1 MKKNI
6 FNNRRFKHGSLATI
20 MTVGLIVLVVLVNII
35 ASMVADRLPVN
46 IDLTDNQMYEL
57 SQESVDY
64 VEQLKEPVTIEV
76 FASEEDFT
84 NMGTMYGFG
93 EFTKQAVELFK
104 KYSLY
109 GDVTVNYLDPYTNP
123 DILSKYPKESL
134 GLGSVVVSC
143 GERYRAL
150 ALFDLFN
157 LDPQTGAVVS
167 SKVENA
173 VTNAIMLVTNANPT
187 TVTVLTGV
195 NTADVSGLTSLLK
208 SNGYL
213 VQETDI
219 LTGQIDP
226 NSSLVILAAPM
237 VDIPAESLK
246 KIDEYLDN
254 DGHFGKNL
262 YYFADP
268 TQPELPNI
276 EEFLSEWGIGVGTG
290 TVVETDANRIFFD
303 RSFVMQNYGG
313 TSFAE
318 GLGTTD
324 NAILAVQYRPIEQLF
339 TENSN
344 RTTQALMYSF
354 DTAALMPANAGSDW
368 EPSSD
373 TETQSYNALVLGQRT
388 ILENNEQKTSSVAVF
403 GSTLIADPS
412 ILSMTALNNAEYLVN
427 MSNILCDKEDSGV
440 IITEKTSGNQTLGIS
455 NTQKNIINL
464 VFLYLLPLSIIIVG
478 VVVWARR
485 RNR

>member
-20 MTVGLIVLVVLVNII
+20 MTVGLVALVVLVNVI

-46 IDLTDNQMYEL
+46 IDLTNTKMYEL
-57 SQESVDY
+57 SQDSVDY
-64 VEQLKEPVTIEV
+64 LEQMKEPVTIEV
-76 FASEEDFT
+76 FASEDDF
-84 NMGTMYGFG
+84 NSMGKMYGFE
-93 EFTKQAVELFK
+93 EFTKQAEKLFK

-109 GDVTVNYLDPYTNP
+109 GDITIEYLDPYTNP
-123 DILSKYPKESL
+123 DILSKYPKENL

-143 GERYRAL
+143 GDRYRAL
-150 ALFDLFN
+150 ALYDLFN
-157 LDPQTGAVVS
+157 VDSQTGAVTS

-213 VQETDI
+213 VEETDI

-226 NSSLVILAAPM
+226 NSSIVILAAPM

-246 KIDEYLDN
+246 KLDEYLDN
-254 DGHFGKNL
+254 DGNFGKNL

-276 EEFLSEWGIGVGTG
+276 EEFLSEWGIGIGSG
-290 TVVETDANRIFFD
+290 TVVETDENKIFFD
-303 RSFVMQNYGG
+303 RSFVMQNYGN
-313 TSFAE
+313 TSFTE
-318 GLGTTD
+318 GLGSTD

-354 DTAALMPANAGSDW
+354 DSTALMPADSDSDW
-368 EPSSD
+368 EPSGD
-373 TETQSYNALVLGQRT
+373 TEKKSYNALVLGQRT
-388 ILENNEQKTSSVAVF
+388 VLEGNNQKQSSVAVF
-403 GSTLIADPS
+403 GSTLIVDQS

-455 NTQKNIINL
+455 NSQKTVINL
-464 VFLYLLPLSIIIVG
+464 VFQYLLPVAIIIAG
-478 VVVWARR
+478 VVVWVRR

>member
-57 SQESVDY
+57 SQDSIDY
-64 VEQLKEPVTIEV
+64 LEQLEEPVTIEV

-143 GERYRAL
+143 GDRYRAL

-157 LDPQTGAVVS
+157 VDSQTGAVVS

-213 VQETDI
+213 VEETDI

-226 NSSLVILAAPM
+226 TSSLVILAAPM

-254 DGHFGKNL
+254 DGKFGKNL

-290 TVVETDANRIFFD
+290 TVMETDENRIFFD
-303 RSFVMQNYGG
+303 RSFVMQNYGD

-354 DTAALMPANAGSDW
+354 DTTVLMPANADSDW
-368 EPSSD
+368 EPSGD
-373 TETQSYNALVLGQRT
+373 TEMQSYNSLVLGQRT

-455 NTQKNIINL
+455 DSQKSVINL
-464 VFLYLLPLSIIIVG
+464 VFQYLLPVAIIVVG

>member
-20 MTVGLIVLVVLVNII
+20 MTIGLIVLVVLVNII

-64 VEQLKEPVTIEV
+64 VKQLKEPVTIEV
-76 FASEEDFT
+76 FASEDDF
-84 NMGTMYGFG
+84 NKMGQMYGF
-93 EFTKQAVELFK
+93 EQFTKQAMELFK

-143 GERYRAL
+143 GDRYRAL

-157 LDPQTGAVVS
+157 LDSQTGMVVS

-195 NTADVSGLTSLLK
+195 NTGDVSGLTSLLK

-213 VQETDI
+213 IQETDI

-226 NSSLVILAAPM
+226 NSSIVILAAPM

-254 DGHFGKNL
+254 GGKNL

-268 TQPELPNI
+268 TQPKLPNV

-290 TVVETDANRIFFD
+290 TVVETDENKIFFD

-313 TSFAE
+313 TSFTE
-318 GLGTTD
+318 GLGTTQ

-354 DTAALMPANAGSDW
+354 DTAALMPANSESDW
-368 EPSSD
+368 QPSSD
-373 TETQSYNALVLGQRT
+373 TETKSYNALVLGQRT
-388 ILENNEQKTSSVAVF
+388 VLEGNDQKTSSVAVF
-403 GSTLIADPS
+403 GSTLIADQS

-455 NTQKNIINL
+455 NTQKTVINL
-464 VFLYLLPLSIIIVG
+464 VFQYLLPVAIIVAG

>member
-20 MTVGLIVLVVLVNII
+20 MTIGLIVLVVLVNIV
-35 ASMVADRLPVN
+35 ASMLADRLPVN

-57 SQESVDY
+57 SQDSIDY
-64 VEQLKEPVTIEV
+64 LDQMDEPVTIEI
-76 FASEEDFT
+76 FASEDDFISI
-84 NMGTMYGFG
+84 GTAYGFE
-93 EFTKQAVELFK
+93 EFTKQAEELFK

-109 GDVTVNYLDPYTNP
+109 GDVTVEYLDPYTNP
-123 DILSKYPKESL
+123 DIMSKYPKESL

-143 GERYRAL
+143 GDRYRAL
-150 ALFDLFN
+150 SLLDLFN
-157 LDPQTGAVVS
+157 VDSQTGTIVS

-173 VTNAIMLVTNANPT
+173 VTNAIMLVTDANPT

-195 NTADVSGLTSLLK
+195 NTTDVSGLTDLLK

-213 VQETDI
+213 VEETDI
-219 LTGQIDP
+219 LTGQINQD
-226 NSSLVILAAPM
+226 SALVILAAPM
-237 VDIPAESLK
+237 VDLPAESLSK
-246 KIDEYLDN
+246 LDAYLDN
-254 DGHFGKNL
+254 DGNFGKTL

-276 EEFLSEWGIGVGTG
+276 EEFLSEWGIGIGSG
-290 TVVETDANRIFFD
+290 TVVETDENRIFYNS
-303 RSFVMQNYGG
+303 SFVMQDYTG

-318 GLGTTD
+318 GLGTTE

-339 TENSN
+339 TESSN
-344 RTTQALMYSF
+344 RTTEALMYSF
-354 DTAALMPANAGSDW
+354 DTTTLMPTDAGSDW
-368 EPSSD
+368 QPSSD
-373 TETQSYNALVLGQRT
+373 AETQSYNSLVLGQRT
-388 ILENNEQKTSSVAVF
+388 VLVDNVQKTSSVAVF
-403 GSTLIADPS
+403 GSTLLVDPS

-427 MSNILCDKEDSGV
+427 MSNVLCDKEDSGV

-455 NTQKNIINL
+455 DSQKNVINM
-464 VFLYLLPLSIIIVG
+464 VFQYLLPVAIIIAG
-478 VVVWARR
+478 IVVWIRR